1 MLVTPRTY
9 QQLQSLERDSRIAGD
24 FQYRSVL
31 GWQVAPDT
39 LRTAQRMLLVHQV
52 GSVKIGEVV
61 RYTLTFTP
69 SLDRILPSP
78 SHLYVKIKNTS
89 AIPLRAAYLHG
100 PYTLY
105 TACYPSTFDPNCK
118 RDSPHDEGT
127 PEFEPNL
134 KAGGSWSSRL
144 TVPEHIRET
153 ADKVHTRRT
162 IDGKVPSFTWIIE
175 VASQVIFSTS
185 ATVHFEL
192 LVGRDENAVELGFSA
207 LTSKAIATPGQ
218 LQDHQQGKRSKAGHG
233 AAQPK
238 GVFSN
243 AVNLVV
249 DDTASLWNKPAL
261 PEWHDEGKER
271 GSKDQQTSLGKED
284 ASSTPEK
291 PGPVDTQG
299 GNSPPADKSKK
310 RKKVHLVV
318 LTHGLHSNLGAD
330 MLYLKESI
338 DAAAKE
344 ARQSAR
350 ARKAQL
356 RAKKT
361 SSKIESESESDGAAR
376 NEKSPL
382 NTAST
387 APLSGGQDELDN
399 KPSNDDDDDDEEEV
413 IVRGF
418 SGNAVRTERGIQ
430 YLGKR
435 LAKYVLSMTYPD
447 QPFLPVKQSMSKAIS
462 RAVTGQQPQD
472 THTGL
477 PSHGH
482 SSIHRATTDTN
493 NLAYRISS
501 ISFIAHSL
509 GGLTQTYAVAYIYKH
524 SPHFFEEIKP
534 INFVALATPFLGL
547 SNENPLY
554 VKFALDFGLV
564 GRTGQDLG
572 LTWRAP
578 AMVRSGWGAMIG
590 GIGNEAQRAHRQP
603 DPGAKPL
610 LRILPTG
617 PAHHVLKLFRNRTV
631 YSNVVND
638 GIVPL
643 RTSCLLFLDWSGL
656 GRVEKARR
664 ENGLVGTMAGWGWS
678 ELTGANSTAYRQRL
692 LQGNESDSQVDE
704 SGEEGNGPS
713 GKAAVPQPE
722 EDATKEDTIMQSNKD
737 VKIRQPSGNGKGSV
751 SDTSEIPKTKEE
763 PSTFGD
769 FLNFGLGLLRPSK
782 PNSQPHSGKNA
793 RIYKRGQTTNLR
805 GESDNESNAS
815 VSTTG
820 LGTSPGNDRPG
831 MARGFSMHEDPNNVF
846 APPKTTV
853 FESAGDILNPPL
865 PSEEFITD
873 PESRPRTIFHDRV
886 YHPDDIPPPPLKKRS
901 GLSSRSFSGDTRN
914 GLNRSNTDYGPSVTG
929 TSQQAQQQHQQP
941 DTSSMKVEE
950 KIARGYHHDLSW
962 RKVLV
967 RLEPDAHNNICVRRM
982 FANAYGWPV
991 VKHLVDTHFG
1001 DTHAATTADED
1012 ESNQERAKPMKESVG
1027 EHGQEV
1033 VDLNKEAHDLTVQHH
1048 DRTESEAREVGDEV
1062 KEMRSLTG
1070 ASMNSSTS
1078 FSRKS
1083 LGRQDSV
1090 QWDDAMFDVT
1100 DEDDEVVD
1108 VRAHQRQREQQGQ
1121 SKLGLK
1127 VPPDGDARVAASHL
1141 TASPLAQEEDDGGGL
1156 HLEQTISPPSAQSPL
1171 TAKANADANT
1181 TYASKDRDNSP
1192 TSHDKEDIHDPKDKD
1207 TNPTILHG
1215 YSTNVGLGKSMEE
1228 QLSTLAKATS
1238 RDGDDAGGG
1247 VSEAVASLSMGG
1259 AEGVEKVE
1267 GKGIV
1272 EGVGEGEARGKA

>member
-1 MLVTPRTY
+1 
-9 QQLQSLERDSRIAGD
+9 
-24 FQYRSVL
+24 
-31 GWQVAPDT
+31 
-39 LRTAQRMLLVHQV
+39 MLLVHQV

-61 RYTLTFTP
+61 RYTLTYTP

-78 SHLYVKIKNTS
+78 AHLFVKIKNTS
-89 AIPLRAAYLHG
+89 AIALRAAYLHG

-118 RDSPHDEGT
+118 RDSLHDEGT

-144 TVPEHIRET
+144 TVPENIRET
-153 ADKVHTRRT
+153 AEKVHTRRT
-162 IDGKVPSFTWIIE
+162 TDGGVPSFTWIIE
-175 VASQVIFSTS
+175 VTSQVIFSTS

-192 LVGRDENAVELGFSA
+192 LVGRDEKAVELGFSA
-207 LTSKAIATPGQ
+207 LTGKTIAAPGQ
-218 LQDHQQGKRSKAGHG
+218 LQDHQQGRRSRTGHG

-243 AVNLVV
+243 AIGLVV
-249 DDTASLWNKPAL
+249 DDAESLWNKPAL
-261 PEWHDEGKER
+261 PEWQDEGKKR
-271 GSKDQQTSLGKED
+271 GSKEQYPDPGDED
-284 ASSTPEK
+284 APTTPRGKGHRKSHSGGLRSET
-291 PGPVDTQG
+291 PV
-299 GNSPPADKSKK
+299 KK
-310 RKKVHLVV
+310 KKKVHLVV

-338 DAAAKE
+338 DAAAKQ
-344 ARQSAR
+344 ARESAR
-350 ARKAQL
+350 SRKAQQKKEMTKPTNTVKVGEG
-356 RAKKT
+356 RAEQ
-361 SSKIESESESDGAAR
+361 ESER
-376 NEKSPL
+376 NPD
-382 NTAST
+382 TTST
-387 APLSGGQDELDN
+387 APLSGGQDEL
-399 KPSNDDDDDDEEEV
+399 KDDDLNAEDEEEV

-447 QPFLPVKQSMSKAIS
+447 QPFLPVKQSVSRTIS
-462 RAVTGQQPQD
+462 QAMTGQQPSD
-472 THTGL
+472 THAGP

-482 SSIHRATTDTN
+482 SSIHKGGTKSD
-493 NLAYRISS
+493 NLPYKITS

-509 GGLTQTYAVAYIYKH
+509 GGLTQTYAVAYIHKH
-524 SPHFFEEIKP
+524 SPRFFEEIKP
-534 INFVALATPFLGL
+534 INFVALASPFLGL

-590 GIGNEAQRAHRQP
+590 GIGNEAQRAHRQT
-603 DPGAKPL
+603 DPGSKPL

-678 ELTGANSTAYRQRL
+678 ELTGTNSTAYRQRL

-704 SGEEGNGPS
+704 SGEESTGPA

-722 EDATKEDTIMQSNKD
+722 EDATKEDTIIQSNKD
-737 VKIRQPSGNGKGSV
+737 ITARQASGTGKRPQMEDPNATKS
-751 SDTSEIPKTKEE
+751 KEE
-763 PSTFGD
+763 SSAFGD

-782 PNSQPHSGKNA
+782 PGPHPQSSKSS
-793 RIYKRGQTTNLR
+793 RIYKRGQTMR
-805 GESDNESNAS
+805 GESDNESSPAG
-815 VSTTG
+815 STAG
-820 LGTSPGNDRPG
+820 LGPPAGNDRPG
-831 MARGFSMHEDPNNVF
+831 VARGFSMSEDPDNNVF
-846 APPKTTV
+846 APPQTTV

-865 PSEEFITD
+865 PPHEFIVN

-886 YHPDDIPPPPLKKRS
+886 YHPDDIPPPPLKKKPS
-901 GLSSRSFSGDTRN
+901 GLSRSFSSDRKN
-914 GLNRSNTDYGPSVTG
+914 GLTRSNTDYGPTTG
-929 TSQQAQQQHQQP
+929 TAQP

-991 VKHLVDTHFG
+991 VKHLVDTHFA
-1001 DTHAATTADED
+1001 DTYSATTADAH
-1012 ESNQERAKPMKESVG
+1012 ESNEERARPMKEAVG
-1027 EHGQEV
+1027 EHGEE
-1033 VDLNKEAHDLTVQHH
+1033 VDLVRQKHDH
-1048 DRTESEAREVGDEV
+1048 RTNSEVRESKDEIA
-1062 KEMRSLTG
+1062 EM
-1070 ASMNSSTS
+1070 
-1078 FSRKS
+1078 KS
-1083 LGRQDSV
+1083 LAESSMSSQNGGRRAISRQSSV
-1090 QWDDAMFDVT
+1090 QWDDAMFDVSD
-1100 DEDDEVVD
+1100 DEDEIYTPE
-1108 VRAHQRQREQQGQ
+1108 HGRQKVKVQIPKEQVSSQGSS
-1121 SKLGLK
+1121 SKGTS
-1127 VPPDGDARVAASHL
+1127 DAEIAAFL
-1141 TASPLAQEEDDGGGL
+1141 TRSPSKESGGL
-1156 HLEQTISPPSAQSPL
+1156 HLEQSPSPEAVSNDMPQ
-1171 TAKANADANT
+1171 T
-1181 TYASKDRDNSP
+1181 
-1192 TSHDKEDIHDPKDKD
+1192 
-1207 TNPTILHG
+1207 LHG

-1228 QLSTLAKATS
+1228 QMKTLAKA
-1238 RDGDDAGGG
+1238 AN
-1247 VSEAVASLSMGG
+1247 
-1259 AEGVEKVE
+1259 
-1267 GKGIV
+1267 
-1272 EGVGEGEARGKA
+1272 GEGEEGVAEAVTRLRVGKGKEH